1 MGQKFNNTNGGN
13 FKMFE
18 QHENKGKECINQSTT
33 QSLAKLWAKKY
44 IQNLDTKAVAT
55 GEKPWVSAYGKERS
69 EIAEKLM
76 YSLRYTSL
84 QAWQKTE
91 YLIGREIERHQINP
105 RLIDPW
111 QISEDAFEIYEK
123 ALESY
128 AKMIA
133 PQQLARIIGTYLG
146 QIRDKYTSADPRTIG
161 FVALQFHYTG
171 QMMLS
176 EVSSQWEQNQL
187 LAYFKVIDDH
197 LYMPLQRAYD
207 AAASQDYDSPAL
219 SVVQTLLPCS
229 TEIARNICQRT
240 IELYPRYLSHSG
252 SLHNPFVKTS
262 SIRDVEMFQVYLW
275 VCVLESNIAA
285 IQQELFPLCVM
296 LYPALKVHWE
306 LVRQMINLMGKEFA
320 NRVKPEQRQLF
331 VPYFQALREMFSPEV
346 FPESIEDEM
355 RRTAQ
360 SMGATL

>member
-1 MGQKFNNTNGGN
+1 MMKQNPNQGEKSTN
-13 FKMFE
+13 
-18 QHENKGKECINQSTT
+18 QPPI

-44 IQNLDTKAVAT
+44 IQNLDTKEAGT
-55 GEKPWVSAYGKERS
+55 GEKPWLSAYGQERS

-76 YSLRYTSL
+76 YSMRYTSL

-91 YLIGREIERHQINP
+91 SLIGREIQRHQINP
-105 RLIDPW
+105 KLIDPW
-111 QISEDAFEIYEK
+111 KISEDAYEIYQK

-133 PQQLARIIGTYLG
+133 PQHLARIIGAYLG
-146 QIRDKYTSADPRTIG
+146 QLRDKYTAADPRTIG

-197 LYMPLQRAYD
+197 LYMPLQRAYN
-207 AAASQDYDSPAL
+207 AAATQDYDSPAL
-219 SVVQTLLPCS
+219 SVVQTLLPSS
-229 TEIARNICQRT
+229 TEIARNICQRI

-252 SLHNPFVKTS
+252 SLHHPVVKTS

-275 VCVLESNIAA
+275 VCVLENNIAA

-306 LVRQMINLMGKEFA
+306 LVRQMINLMGKEFSK
-320 NRVKPEQRQLF
+320 RVKPEQRQLF

-346 FPESIEDEM
+346 FPESIDEEM
-355 RRTAQ
+355 RRTAKT
-360 SMGATL
+360 MGATL

>member
-1 MGQKFNNTNGGN
+1 MMKPNQ
-13 FKMFE
+13 
-18 QHENKGKECINQSTT
+18 NKGEESINQPPI

-44 IQNLDTKAVAT
+44 IQNLEHKETAN
-55 GEKPWVSAYGKERS
+55 GEKPWVSAYGQERS

-76 YSLRYTSL
+76 YSMRYTSL

-91 YLIGREIERHQINP
+91 YLIGREIQRHQINP

-111 QISEDAFEIYEK
+111 QISEDAFQIYQK

-133 PQQLARIIGTYLG
+133 PQHLARIIGTYLG
-146 QIRDKYTSADPRTIG
+146 QLRDKYTAADPRTIG

-229 TEIARNICQRT
+229 TEIARNICQRI

-252 SLHNPFVKTS
+252 SLHHPVVKTS
-262 SIRDVEMFQVYLW
+262 SLRDVEMFQVYLW
-275 VCVLESNIAA
+275 VCVLENNISA

-306 LVRQMINLMGKEFA
+306 LVRQMINLMAKEFSS
-320 NRVKPEQRQLF
+320 RLKPEQRKLF

-346 FPESIEDEM
+346 FPDSIDDEM
-355 RRTAQ
+355 RRTART
-360 SMGATL
+360 MGATL

>member
-1 MGQKFNNTNGGN
+1 MIKQDRNIGEKS
-13 FKMFE
+13 
-18 QHENKGKECINQSTT
+18 INQTPI

-44 IQNLDTKAVAT
+44 VHNLENRETT
-55 GEKPWVSAYGKERS
+55 PSQKPWESSYSKERS
-69 EIAEKLM
+69 IIAEKLT

-91 YLIGREIERHQINP
+91 YLIGREIQRHQINP

-111 QISEDAFEIYEK
+111 QISEDAFDIYEK
-123 ALESY
+123 SLESY

-133 PQQLARIIGTYLG
+133 PQHLARVIGASVG
-146 QIRDKYTSADPRTIG
+146 RIRDKYTSIDPRTIG

-171 QMMLS
+171 QLMLS
-176 EVSSQWEQNQL
+176 EVASEWEQNQL

-197 LYMPLQRAYD
+197 LYMPLQRAYN
-207 AAASQDYDSPAL
+207 AAASQDYNSPAL

-240 IELYPRYLSHSG
+240 SELYPRYFSHSG
-252 SLHNPFVKTS
+252 SLNHPLVKTA

-275 VCVLESNIAA
+275 VCVLENSIAP

-306 LVRQMINLMGKEFA
+306 LVRQMINLMGKEFSR
-320 NRVKPEQRQLF
+320 RVKPEQQDLF

-346 FPESIEDEM
+346 FPESIDDEM
-355 RRTAQ
+355 QRSART
-360 SMGATL
+360 MGATL

>member
-1 MGQKFNNTNGGN
+1 MMKQNPNQG
-13 FKMFE
+13 E
-18 QHENKGKECINQSTT
+18 ESINQTPS
-33 QSLAKLWAKKY
+33 QSLAKFWAKKY
-44 IQNLDTKAVAT
+44 IQNLENKEAAT
-55 GEKPWVSAYGKERS
+55 GEKPWVSAYGKERY

-76 YSLRYTSL
+76 YSMRYTSL

-91 YLIGREIERHQINP
+91 YLIGREIQRHQINP

-111 QISEDAFEIYEK
+111 RISEDAFEIYEK

-133 PQQLARIIGTYLG
+133 PQQLARIIGAYLG
-146 QIRDKYTSADPRTIG
+146 HIRDKYTSADPRIIG

-171 QMMLS
+171 QMLLS

-229 TEIARNICQRT
+229 TEIASNICQRV

-252 SLHNPFVKTS
+252 SLDHPVVKTS

-275 VCVLESNIAA
+275 VCVLENNIAA

-306 LVRQMINLMGKEFA
+306 LVRQMINLMGKEFSS
-320 NRVKPEQRQLF
+320 RVKPEQRSLF

-346 FPESIEDEM
+346 FPESIDDEM
-355 RRTAQ
+355 HRTAR